1 MIMNNNGLIK
11 TSLIISLIALAAS
24 MVTIILILT
33 GTISTDKAGAD
44 VSKPETR
51 VAGEFPELPSDIG
64 IAYINLDTLLL
75 EYKLAV
81 KLQED
86 LLTQKARAQSNLESQ
101 YRQLEREYN
110 SFMEKAQLGSFI
122 SQASMEA
129 QQNELIEKQQKLERL
144 DRQLTEDLLIK
155 QEQMNRQLYDTIMNF
170 MRQYEESH
178 YTLVLGNAG
187 GANVLY
193 ARPEMNV
200 TREVIEALNKRY
212 DKRQGK

>member
-1 MIMNNNGLIK
+1 MNNNGLIK
-11 TSLIISLIALAAS
+11 TSLIISLIALVAS
-24 MVTIILILT
+24 IVTIILILT
-33 GTISTDKAGAD
+33 GSISTDKHVDDG
-44 VSKPETR
+44 VTTKPVLT
-51 VAGEFPELPSDIG
+51 GDFTGLPSDIG
-64 IAYINLDTLLL
+64 IAYINLDTLLM

-81 KLQED
+81 KLQEN
-86 LLTQKARAQSNLESQ
+86 LLTEKARAQSNLENQ

-129 QQNELIEKQQKLERL
+129 QQNELIEKQQRLERL

-155 QEQMNRQLYDTIMNF
+155 QEEMNRQLYDTIMNF
-170 MRQYEESH
+170 MRQYEESN

-193 ARPEMNV
+193 AKPEMNV
-200 TREVIEALNKRY
+200 TREVIDALNKRY
-212 DKRQGK
+212 DQRRGK